1 MLQNMYVV
9 QDGAAYTALTDL
21 TREVVHSS
29 PSASAAVQSAVDAL
43 AGTGGVVTIGRGEFR
58 LAAPMRIEPARD

>member
-21 TREVVHSS
+21 TREVLYSS
-29 PSASAAVQSAVDAL
+29 PSAGLVVQSAIDAQRKEQSFDRAL
-43 AGTGGVVTIGRGEFR
+43 TERFIAIQTQ
-58 LAAPMRIEPARD
+58 RDEL